1 MDIHKNACLTP
12 HSRALLV
19 HRVIDQGQSADR
31 VAAALGVSIRTVG
44 KSIARYRAEG
54 AAGYALSGGTS
65 NLPQEL
71 VDFGAQLHRLLGQI
85 LDGD

>member
-19 HRVIDQGQSADR
+19 HRIIDQGQNADR
-31 VAAALGVSIRTVG
+31 VAAALGVSTRTVG
-44 KSIARYRAEG
+44 KWIARYRDEG

-65 NLPQEL
+65 KFP
-71 VDFGAQLHRLLGQI
+71 
-85 LDGD
+85 